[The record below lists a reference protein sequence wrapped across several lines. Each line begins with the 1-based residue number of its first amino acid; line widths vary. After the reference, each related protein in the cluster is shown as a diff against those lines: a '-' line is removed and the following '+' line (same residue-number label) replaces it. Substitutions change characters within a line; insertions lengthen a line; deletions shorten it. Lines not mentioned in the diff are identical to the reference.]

1 MNHAIEINNQSI
13 SIKEYQ
19 GRRVITLK
27 DVDTVHQRP
36 EGTAKRNFTQNRE
49 RFIENVDYFV
59 RNSYEAKL
67 EFDIIAPNGLTL
79 LTESGYLMLVK
90 SFNDDLAWDVQR
102 DLVNHYF
109 KENVGA
115 PILMESV
122 PYPRASMGEVANF
135 IQSMRLLMEKE
146 RIPPN
151 VIALTIAKMSRAWGV
166 EFPTEFVGS
175 TAWLPATYTQIQFDN
190 R

>member
-79 LTESGYLMLVK
+79 LTESG
-90 SFNDDLAWDVQR
+90 
-102 DLVNHYF
+102 
-109 KENVGA
+109 
-115 PILMESV
+115 
-122 PYPRASMGEVANF
+122 
-135 IQSMRLLMEKE
+135 
-146 RIPPN
+146 
-151 VIALTIAKMSRAWGV
+151 
-166 EFPTEFVGS
+166 
-175 TAWLPATYTQIQFDN
+175 
-190 R
+190 